1 MEFIT
6 DRTEADVLMG
16 TAKGIYQDT
25 DLNRVEAAVAEISAQ
40 AHALGICLELVIKTD
55 WAPPE
60 DYSSESWVTEKQ
72 MARYL
77 ENISAIRRLFPVPIE
92 PPQSMSDLNWVG
104 ANNIEKI
111 LKAAVDRIAAIKQSY
126 RYSGEFYAG
135 EE

>member
-1 MEFIT
+1 MEFVT

-25 DLNRVEAAVAEISAQ
+25 DLNRVETAVAEISAQ
-40 AHALGICLELVIKTD
+40 FHSLGISLELTVKTD
-55 WAPPE
+55 WAPPG
-60 DYSSESWVTEKQ
+60 DFSLANWVTENQ

-77 ENISAIRRLFPVPIE
+77 ENVSVICGLFLVPIE
-92 PPQSMSDLNWVG
+92 LPQAMSDLNWEG

-111 LKAAVDRIAAIKQSY
+111 LKAAVERIAAIRQTY

>member
-1 MEFIT
+1 MDFVT

-16 TAKGIYQDT
+16 TAKGVYQDT
-25 DLNRVEAAVAEISAQ
+25 DLNRVESAVAAIAGQFQS
-40 AHALGICLELVIKTD
+40 LGISLELVVKTD

-60 DYSSESWVTEKQ
+60 DYSVETWVTENQ

-77 ENISAIRRLFPVPIE
+77 ENVSAIRGLFPVAIDLPK
-92 PPQSMSDLNWVG
+92 SMSDLNWEG

-111 LKAAVDRIAAIKQSY
+111 LKAAVERIAAIRQTY

>member
-1 MEFIT
+1 MEFTT
-6 DRTEADVLMG
+6 DRTEADVLLG
-16 TAKGIYQDT
+16 TEKGSYQDT
-25 DLNRVEAAVAEISAQ
+25 DLNRVETAVAEISAQ
-40 AHALGICLELVIKTD
+40 FSSLGISIALVIKTD
-55 WAPPE
+55 WAPPGDFSLE
-60 DYSSESWVTEKQ
+60 TWATETQ

-77 ENISAIRRLFPVPIE
+77 ENVSAIRSLFPVPIE
-92 PPQSMSDLNWVG
+92 LPQSMSDLNWEG

>member
-1 MEFIT
+1 MQFIT
-6 DRTEADVLMG
+6 DRTEVDVLLG
-16 TAKGIYQDT
+16 TAKGMYQHT
-25 DLNRVEAAVAEISAQ
+25 DLNRVESAVAEISAQ
-40 AHALGICLELVIKTD
+40 FQSLGIGLKLVFKTD

-60 DYSSESWVTEKQ
+60 DYTPESWVTEKQ

-77 ENISAIRRLFPVPIE
+77 ENVAAIRDLFPVAIQLPE
-92 PPQSMSDLNWVG
+92 TMSDLDWKD

-111 LKAAVDRIAAIKQSY
+111 LKAAVDRIGAVKQSY

>member
-1 MEFIT
+1 MQFIT
-6 DRTEADVLMG
+6 DRTEVDVLMG
-16 TAKGIYQDT
+16 TAKGMYQDA
-25 DLNRVEAAVAEISAQ
+25 DLNRVEEAVAEISSQ
-40 AHALGICLELVIKTD
+40 FHSLGIGLKLVVKTD

-60 DYSSESWVTEKQ
+60 DYSPENWVTEKQ

-77 ENISAIRRLFPVPIE
+77 ENVSIVRRLLPVPIE
-92 PPQSMSDLNWVG
+92 LPQAMSDLNWEG

-111 LKAAVDRIAAIKQSY
+111 LKAAVERIAAIRQTY